1 MGFTIKN
8 NRRTGNAANP
18 PNFNKQPKGA
28 IMDIQKVLRDLKYRI
43 SVTPESDPE
52 YKNAVAMFERLKRK
66 YNINESDLNA
76 RKTREFT
83 GHNNEKFIMVQLLGV
98 LFGVDFTG
106 AGEYNFKSFTY
117 MDKRKNNYFNFE
129 VDLTDEEYKIILLKF
144 DAFKSIWKRELK
156 KIEADLKKE
165 QERRLNAFRYSFLD
179 KGNLLKKSDSKT
191 DDTKEP
197 GFTLSDA
204 MKAAAYF
211 DDVFFP
217 DSMLD
222 NQKKQIANF

>member
-1 MGFTIKN
+1 
-8 NRRTGNAANP
+8 
-18 PNFNKQPKGA
+18 
-28 IMDIQKVLRDLKYRI
+28 MDIQKVLRDLKYRI

-98 LFGVDFTG
+98 LLGVDFTG

-117 MDKRKNNYFNFE
+117 RDKRKKNYFNFE
-129 VDLTDEEYKIILLKF
+129 VDLTDEEYKMILLKF

-179 KGNLLKKSDSKT
+179 KGNLLKKSETKFF
-191 DDTKEP
+191 DTEEP